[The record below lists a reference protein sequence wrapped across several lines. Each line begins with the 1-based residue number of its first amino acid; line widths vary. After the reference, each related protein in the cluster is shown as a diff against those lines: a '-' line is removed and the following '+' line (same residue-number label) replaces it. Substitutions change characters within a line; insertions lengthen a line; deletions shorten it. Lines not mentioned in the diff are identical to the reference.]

1 MIYTKLYIYT
11 QNYIDLRKIFINKY
25 EFDKFEYIKFLQS
38 YNFEENKKYI
48 INIRCL
54 PFPKN
59 NLEEEKLNNFLD
71 YLKEKKAISPIP
83 ASQEE
88 IKKIT
93 LKQNYKYPYKDY
105 LYKSIYQD
113 LILEWFK
120 TKDNLSFINKWKYCK
135 NHNGLTEYKNIID
148 FLFSIKKGNAIH
160 ENKF

>member
-11 QNYIDLRKIFINKY
+11 QNYIDLRKIFMSKY
-25 EFDKFEYIKFLQS
+25 EFNKFNYIEFCQN
-38 YNFEENKKYI
+38 YNYDENKKYI

-54 PFPKN
+54 PFPRN
-59 NLEEEKLNNFLD
+59 SLEEEKLNNFLNF
-71 YLKEKKAISPIP
+71 LKEKKAILPIP

-113 LILEWFK
+113 LILDWFSK
-120 TKDNLSFINKWKYCK
+120 KDNFDFISKWKYCK
-135 NHNGLTEYKNIID
+135 NHNGLIEYKDIVNFLLSFKKGNIID
-148 FLFSIKKGNAIH
+148 